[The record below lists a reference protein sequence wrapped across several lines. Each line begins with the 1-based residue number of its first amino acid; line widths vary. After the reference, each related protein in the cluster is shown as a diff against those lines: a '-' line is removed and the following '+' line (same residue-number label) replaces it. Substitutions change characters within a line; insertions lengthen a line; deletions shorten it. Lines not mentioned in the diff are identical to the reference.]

1 VALHKIQGIKS
12 YMADDSGLKDLATS
26 SAVGEAILAA
36 AQRLAGN
43 AQAVGRGEYEA
54 MPSTVVAGWANER
67 RAGAVVRESRPD
79 WRDTRDAILLRV
91 ADSMKVRGTSD

>member
-1 VALHKIQGIKS
+1 MGLHRVPGSKS
-12 YMADDSGLKDLATS
+12 YMADDSGLKDLGTS
-26 SAVGEAILAA
+26 AAVGAATLAA

-54 MPSTVVAGWANER
+54 KPATVTVGWRNER
-67 RAGAVVRESRPD
+67 RAGAVVRESRRD

-91 ADSMKVRGTSD
+91 ADSMRVRGK

>member
-1 VALHKIQGIKS
+1 MALHKINKVYS
-12 YMADDSGLKDLATS
+12 ADDSGLKDLGTS
-26 SAVGEAILAA
+26 SAVQAATLAA

-54 MPSTVVAGWANER
+54 APATVVVGWQNER
-67 RAGAVVRESRPD
+67 RAGAVVRESRKD

-91 ADSMKVRGTSD
+91 ADAMRVRGR